1 MQYLNHTKTTGLTY
15 GGEIGK
21 GITDFY
27 GTCDAAHNATWD
39 SRGITGWAYQ
49 LNGAAISWHCR
60 AQREIV
66 ALSSTE
72 AELIA
77 VDSAVRELRFLHK
90 LLGEFGEQTGTK
102 PTVIGQ
108 DNMSTLKLCDST
120 HFNPRTKH
128 VALRYHHVGSQQRA
142 GVVRLKYMS
151 TDQIPSDLLTK
162 PLPTE
167 AHRRHTATLMGTRRP
182 AWPKDNEQAKFL
194 VEHSSSGIQI
204 DTAILEG
211 V

>member
-1 MQYLNHTKTTGLTY
+1 M
-15 GGEIGK
+15 
-21 GITDFY
+21 
-27 GTCDAAHNATWD
+27 
-39 SRGITGWAYQ
+39 
-49 LNGAAISWHCR
+49 
-60 AQREIV
+60 
-66 ALSSTE
+66 SSTE

-90 LLGEFGEQTGTK
+90 FLGEFGEQTGTK

-162 PLPTE
+162 PLPMIN
-167 AHRRHTATLMGTRRP
+167 RRKRTADTRRR
-182 AWPKDNEQAKFL
+182 
-194 VEHSSSGIQI
+194 
-204 DTAILEG
+204 
-211 V
+211 